1 MNEDRIFRQE
11 SVLRVKSAVE
21 IGVTESNSTL
31 TRDTKAWIDSK
42 ATAED
47 SKAVLEFRDVIT
59 ADRMSQRSSSV
70 AGRVHS
76 SQNSRFNL
84 NITATPSS
92 EELDP
97 DLDAWK
103 AYCVEAA
110 REFKKKG
117 SEPFLW
123 VIQF

>member
-21 IGVTESNSTL
+21 IGVTESN
-31 TRDTKAWIDSK
+31 TKAWVDSK
-42 ATAED
+42 ATTED